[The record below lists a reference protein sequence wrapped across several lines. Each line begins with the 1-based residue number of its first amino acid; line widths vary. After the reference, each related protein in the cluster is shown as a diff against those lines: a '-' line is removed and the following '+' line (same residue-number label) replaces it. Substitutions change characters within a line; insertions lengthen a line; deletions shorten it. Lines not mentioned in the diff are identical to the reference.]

1 MPHGNLSVGA
11 HKIALHGL
19 LCHQW
24 IEFHSFNGAEA
35 VVKFL
40 GEMRKPFRAENV
52 IDDVS
57 KAEKKIMK
65 LYFTPKNLIFI
76 VFKRSNYR

>member
-57 KAEKKIMK
+57 KAEKKNHETLFHSEK
-65 LYFTPKNLIFI
+65 SNLYSL
-76 VFKRSNYR
+76 